1 MSAPFKGDLPYD
13 INFMHAKYGVHKWIN
28 ENKDNPELLKKFLQF
43 RVGFLLEEL
52 QETEKAVND
61 DNDPEEVVDG
71 LIDLVVVAL
80 GTLDAFGVDT
90 YRAWDEVLRANL
102 DKEVGV
108 KESRPNPLGMPD
120 LIKPEGWEAPTHR
133 GNHGIIPN
141 AFQ

>member
-13 INFMHAKYGVHKWIN
+13 MAFMHAKYGVHKWIN
-28 ENKDNPELLKKFLQF
+28 DNKDNPELLKKFLKF
-43 RVGFLLEEL
+43 RLSFLMEEL
-52 QETEKAVND
+52 QETEKAVD
-61 DNDPEEVVDG
+61 QKDSEEVVDG

-80 GTLDAFGVDT
+80 GTLDAFQVDT

-102 DKEVGV
+102 DKKVGV

-120 LIKPEGWEAPTHR
+120 LIKPEGWEAPSHR

>member
-13 INFMHAKYGVHKWIN
+13 INFMHTKYGVHEWIKQ
-28 ENKDNPELLKKFLQF
+28 NKDNPELLTKFLKF
-43 RVGFLLEEL
+43 RLSFLMEEL
-52 QETEKAVND
+52 QETEKAVD
-61 DNDPEEVVDG
+61 EKDSEEVVDG

>member
-13 INFMHAKYGVHKWIN
+13 INFMHQKYGVHKWIA
-28 ENKDNPELLKKFLQF
+28 ENKDNKELMKKFLKF
-43 RVGFLLEEL
+43 RLSFLMEEL
-52 QETEKAVND
+52 QETEKAVD
-61 DNDPEEVVDG
+61 EKDSEEVVDG

>member
-13 INFMHAKYGVHKWIN
+13 MAFMHAKYGVHKWIN
-28 ENKDNPELLKKFLQF
+28 DNQDNPELLKKFLKF
-43 RVGFLLEEL
+43 RLAFLMEEL
-52 QETEKAVND
+52 QETEKAVDQND
-61 DNDPEEVVDG
+61 SEEVVDG

-80 GTLDAFGVDT
+80 GTLDAFQVDT

-102 DKEVGV
+102 DKTPGV
-108 KESRPNPLGMPD
+108 KKERPNPLGLPD
-120 LIKPEGWEAPTHR
+120 LIKPEGWEAPSHR

>member
-1 MSAPFKGDLPYD
+1 M
-13 INFMHAKYGVHKWIN
+13 
-28 ENKDNPELLKKFLQF
+28 QF

>member
-13 INFMHAKYGVHKWIN
+13 MAFMHAKYGVHKWIN
-28 ENKDNPELLKKFLQF
+28 DNQDNPELLKKFLQF
-43 RVGFLLEEL
+43 RIAFLMEEL

-61 DNDPEEVVDG
+61 DHDAEEVVDG

-80 GTLDAFGVDT
+80 GTLDAFQVDT

-102 DKEVGV
+102 DKTPGV
-108 KESRPNPLGMPD
+108 KKERPNPLGLPD
-120 LIKPEGWEAPTHR
+120 LIKPEGWEAPSHR
-133 GNHGIIPN
+133 GNHGLIPN

>member
-13 INFMHAKYGVHKWIN
+13 INFMHAKYGVHEWIKQ
-28 ENKDNPELLKKFLQF
+28 NKDKPELLQKFLKF
-43 RVGFLLEEL
+43 RLSFLMEEL
-52 QETEKAVND
+52 QETEKAVD
-61 DNDPEEVVDG
+61 EKDSEEVVDG

-80 GTLDAFGVDT
+80 G
-90 YRAWDEVLRANL
+90 ANL

>member
-13 INFMHAKYGVHKWIN
+13 MAFMHAKYGVHKWIN
-28 ENKDNPELLKKFLQF
+28 DNQDNPELLKKFLQF
-43 RVGFLLEEL
+43 RIAFLMEEL

-61 DNDPEEVVDG
+61 DNDAEEVVDG

-80 GTLDAFGVDT
+80 GTLDAFQVDT

-102 DKEVGV
+102 DKTPGV
-108 KESRPNPLGMPD
+108 KKERPNPLGLPD
-120 LIKPEGWEAPTHR
+120 LIKPEGWEAPSHR
-133 GNHGIIPN
+133 GNHGLIPN